1 MCPSDIYQLPVTES
15 GFGPGAEVFASD
27 TQNPCSIAIRDQALA
42 QKVRIQI
49 QRDNT
54 RDWKDYEEGQLL
66 IGKKIKCR
74 LACRGATRRIAI
86 EVFRT

>member
-42 QKVRIQI
+42 QKVRII
-49 QRDNT
+49 VNSDTLVTLREANT
-54 RDWKDYEEGQLL
+54 TWAEAGS
-66 IGKKIKCR
+66 
-74 LACRGATRRIAI
+74 
-86 EVFRT
+86 